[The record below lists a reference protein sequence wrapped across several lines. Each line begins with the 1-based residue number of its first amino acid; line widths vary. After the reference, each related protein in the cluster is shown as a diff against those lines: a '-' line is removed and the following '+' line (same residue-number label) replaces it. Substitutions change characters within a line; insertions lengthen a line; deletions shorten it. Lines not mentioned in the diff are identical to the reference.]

1 MPKEL
6 KEAMR
11 EDAGKRAEEL
21 GEPDF
26 VDKIADETV
35 TTEAEGLME
44 WMAKV
49 DHPALRMPPLLQ

>member
-6 KEAMR
+6 KENMR
-11 EDAGKRAEEL
+11 EALEARAREL

-35 TTEAEGLME
+35 TTDAEGLME

-49 DHPALRMPPLLQ
+49 DHPALRMPPLLS

>member
-6 KEAMR
+6 KAQMH
-11 EDAGKRAEEL
+11 DLLKKRAEEL

-26 VDKIADETV
+26 VEKIADETV
-35 TTEAEGLME
+35 TETAEGLVE

-49 DHPALRMPPLLQ
+49 DHPALRMPSMLQ